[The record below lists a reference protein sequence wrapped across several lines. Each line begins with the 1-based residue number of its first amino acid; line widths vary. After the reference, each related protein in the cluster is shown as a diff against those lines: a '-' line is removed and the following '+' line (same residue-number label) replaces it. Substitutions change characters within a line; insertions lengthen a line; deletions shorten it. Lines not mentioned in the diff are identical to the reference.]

1 MNALRP
7 MAIAVCIAFSSLSFS
22 LADEST
28 QDDSAEEDQP
38 PSAIQ
43 LIHDVL
49 IQLPQERLNITG
61 DISVLKW
68 GSGVQSK
75 LKFETLLDLAA
86 KPSFTQYTISDA
98 FGRKLE
104 QLTIT
109 RQTGEA
115 PEFSYASGQPLVLR
129 PTPNLS
135 RTIRNTDITWLDLTL
150 SFLWWTPEQEVGT
163 DSVRSRDCYVIKVNR
178 PTTGNTDATHKKTA
192 LRLRSGTSGS
202 LSGAEMQGSLSE
214 AEMPQGNK
222 DNKNSIHNAARLW
235 IDKKAHVLMQ
245 AEAINSEN
253 KAIRRLWVKS
263 IKKVNGKWMIKNMEV
278 AGSSADTRTRLTVR
292 DVKLATD
299 YDN

>member
-1 MNALRP
+1 
-7 MAIAVCIAFSSLSFS
+7 MAIVVSIIFSSAGFL
-22 LADEST
+22 LADESI
-28 QDDSAEEDQP
+28 QDDSAEDDQP

-49 IQLPQERLNITG
+49 IQLPQERLNIDG
-61 DISVLKW
+61 DISLLKW

-75 LKFETLLDLAA
+75 LKFNTVLELAA
-86 KPSFTQYTISDA
+86 KPSFAQYTISDA

-109 RQTGEA
+109 RQTGES

-135 RTIRNTDITWLDLTL
+135 RKIRNTDITWLDLTL
-150 SFLWWTPEQEVGT
+150 SFLWWTPEQEVG
-163 DSVRSRDCYVIKVNR
+163 DGSVRGRDCYVIKVKR
-178 PTTGNTDATHKKTA
+178 PTTART
-192 LRLRSGTSGS
+192 
-202 LSGAEMQGSLSE
+202 E
-214 AEMPQGNK
+214 AINNK
-222 DNKNSIHNAARLW
+222 KNSHNAARLW

-245 AEAINSEN
+245 AEALNTED

-263 IKKVNGKWMIKNMEV
+263 IKKVNGRWMIKDMEV